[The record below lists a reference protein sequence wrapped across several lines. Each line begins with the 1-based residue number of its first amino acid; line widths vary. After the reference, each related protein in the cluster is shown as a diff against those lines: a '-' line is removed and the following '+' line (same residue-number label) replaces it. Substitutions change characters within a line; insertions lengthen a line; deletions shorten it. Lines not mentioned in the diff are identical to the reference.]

1 MFLLPMASKTQL
13 VNTFSKYSS
22 NRTNLR
28 TSVGWGKE
36 AQLAVKYLGPAF
48 ALANC
53 ACAAT
58 GAAKTVLQ
66 QPHQRKNPHRAR
78 AAVAATLATLAM
90 LIKRNW
96 AGHGNVAREEVRAQV
111 ECGDVCWNEPENEKN
126 RSEILNRCSGGRS
139 GNMLISSCR
148 QISWKRLGLQ
158 LMRKI
163 EAGRTANVERP
174 NEQTKGTV
182 RFWFLVGP
190 SCKVSLHFQGALN
203 LGFGFSGCTSFTSHR
218 WDHGDKLMTALG

>member
-1 MFLLPMASKTQL
+1 MVSKTQL

-78 AAVAATLATLAM
+78 AAVAATLAM

-163 EAGRTANVERP
+163 EAGRTLNGRMSKQKEPFAF
-174 NEQTKGTV
+174 G
-182 RFWFLVGP
+182 FWSVFP
-190 SCKVSLHFQGALN
+190 AKCRCTFRRALN
-203 LGFGFSGCTSFTSHR
+203 LGFGFSGCTSLTSHR